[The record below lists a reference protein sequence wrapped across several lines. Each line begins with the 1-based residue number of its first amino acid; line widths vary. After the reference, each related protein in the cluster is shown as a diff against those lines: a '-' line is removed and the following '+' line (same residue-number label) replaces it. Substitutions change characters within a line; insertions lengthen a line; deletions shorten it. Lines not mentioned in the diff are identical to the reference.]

1 MAKTPVCIPLIKLP
15 PKRFN
20 LSKILLYRSN
30 RNYGKFVKRILLV
43 FVSAIA
49 LLVMAFYFVLTQ
61 SGKWLV
67 HEDDFNHVSWVVIL
81 DGQSADME
89 RSDYAKELI
98 ASGKADSVMI
108 LGRRV
113 LRDRSNADF
122 YADDLG
128 QSLSLDSN
136 AVFLVRHN
144 DPSTIGEARTIIP
157 WLKNRNADTV
167 LLLTSAAATQR
178 VSNIFKALS
187 GNSPVFLTT
196 DIHHYLY
203 DARTWY
209 TNRESRKV
217 WLREWA
223 ARINSNF
230 DLFNQD
236 TLTVADSSYY
246 TPIRSLKEEKLISPD
261 LQKLLKQAQVATQ
274 EMLQNKKDSVSVDS
288 SKVKKTE
295 TSAKTADSKKSET
308 DKKTTDTKKNEA
320 DKKSADTKKNEADKK
335 PADTKKD
342 AANSKT
348 SSDKKD
354 NSKK

>member
-1 MAKTPVCIPLIKLP
+1 MI
-15 PKRFN
+15 
-20 LSKILLYRSN
+20 
-30 RNYGKFVKRILLV
+30 
-43 FVSAIA
+43 FVSVIA
-49 LLVMAFYFVLTQ
+49 LLVMAFYVILTQ

-67 HEDDFNHVSWVVIL
+67 HEDEFNHVSWVVIL

-89 RSDYAKELI
+89 RNDFAKELI

-108 LGRRV
+108 LGRRI

-122 YADDLG
+122 YAEDLG

-136 AVFLVRHN
+136 AVFMVRHN
-144 DPSTIGEARTIIP
+144 DPSTIGEAHTIIP
-157 WLKNRNADTV
+157 WFKNRNADTV

-223 ARINSNF
+223 AKINSSF

-236 TLTVADSSYY
+236 TLTAADSSYY
-246 TPIRSLKEEKLISPD
+246 SPIRSLKEEKLFSPD

-274 EMLQNKKDSVSVDS
+274 EMLQNKKDSVAVDS
-288 SKVKKTE
+288 SKIKKAE
-295 TSAKTADSKKSET
+295 ASKPSDSKKQDSSAKPAE
-308 DKKTTDTKKNEA
+308 KKAEA
-320 DKKSADTKKNEADKK
+320 DKKAPDTSKKSSDSKKTEADKK
-335 PADTKKD
+335 AADAKKD
-342 AANSKT
+342 ATSNKA